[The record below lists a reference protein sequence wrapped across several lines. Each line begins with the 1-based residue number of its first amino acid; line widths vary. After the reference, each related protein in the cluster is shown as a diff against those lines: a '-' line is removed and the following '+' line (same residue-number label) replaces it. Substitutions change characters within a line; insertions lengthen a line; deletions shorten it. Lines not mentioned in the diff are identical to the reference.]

1 MYGLRIYINTDGD
14 FSYIDKEFGNDNNE
28 RVFYFENR
36 NDAVESLINSFHS
49 LRNSLNTYDRE
60 IIDKWVK
67 LFDDNIELICEKI
80 PTFKIGKDFGNQE
93 INYELFK
100 CEKIEK
106 GSYYYY
112 LENFIDI
119 DFSDYLEET
128 INWDYLNKHEGWV

>member
-1 MYGLRIYINTDGD
+1 MYGLRIYIDTDGA
-14 FSYIDKEFGNDNNE
+14 FSYIDTEFGNDDNE

-49 LRNSLNTYDRE
+49 LRNSLNTYGRE
-60 IIDKWVK
+60 NVDKWVK

-100 CEKIEK
+100 CEKIK
-106 GSYYYY
+106 KDKYYYY
-112 LENFIDI
+112 NECFIDV
-119 DFSDYLEET
+119 DFSEYLTET
-128 INWDYLNKHEGWV
+128 IDWDYLNKCEGWV